1 MDKDAT
7 QELDLDIDNY
17 NFNDILRLFKLP
29 QDFDELGLKRAK
41 QVVLKTHPDKSKLP
55 SKYFIFYSK
64 AYKVLLS
71 IWEFKNK
78 ATKNA
83 ANENTDYSVDT
94 VEEKKI
100 VLDTFIEKNKNL
112 KNPNDF
118 NKWFNEQFEKTKIES
133 DNDSGYGEWL
143 KSNENVDEEKRISYA
158 QMKDEFQKKKEQ
170 VRSLVV
176 HKDYTDMYYSGSISS
191 SELLG
196 SGEGGFNSGL
206 FSNLNYQDLRQ
217 AHVESVIP
225 VSEEDYNRLP
235 KFKTMEEYNA
245 HRNKQDTKPLSE
257 LQAQEYLNQRK
268 QLGDVEASSRA
279 YQLAKQTEE
288 AGKRSKEFWKSLLK
302 IKEN

>member
-1 MDKDAT
+1 MNREANQD
-7 QELDLDIDNY
+7 LDLDIDNY
-17 NFNDILRLFKLP
+17 DFDDILRLFKLP
-29 QDFDELGLKRAK
+29 QDFDEQGLKRAK
-41 QVVLKTHPDKSKLP
+41 QVVLKTHPDKSQLP

-94 VEEKKI
+94 IEEQKI
-100 VLDTFIEKNKNL
+100 VLDTFIEKNKKL
-112 KNPNDF
+112 KNSNDF
-118 NKWFNEQFEKTKIES
+118 NKWFNEQFEKTKLES
-133 DNDSGYGEWL
+133 ENDAGYGDWL
-143 KSNENVDEEKRISYA
+143 KSDENVDEERRITYA

-176 HKDYTDMYYSGSISS
+176 HKDYTDMYYSGSVSS

-196 SGEGGFNSGL
+196 SGEQGFNSGL

-235 KFKTMEEYNA
+235 KFKTLEEYNA
-245 HRNKQDTKPLSE
+245 HRSKQDVKPLSE
-257 LQAQEYLNQRK
+257 VQAQEYLNQRK
-268 QLGDVEASSRA
+268 KLGDVEASSRA

-288 AGKRSKEFWKSLLK
+288 AEKKNQEFWKGLLK
-302 IKEN
+302 IKEK